1 MDAIYLIITF
11 VFFLFMAGLV
21 QICDGLRES

>member
-1 MDAIYLIITF
+1 MDIIYTIVVF

-21 QICDGLRES
+21 QLCDGLRES